1 MANDRSERLNRLSER
16 LSPSAPSTDDRTPA
30 DRVPEPGTPETVHGT
45 TKPGWEET
53 HHRTTFW
60 LADDLRS
67 SIKEAAEVEGLSLRK
82 WVDKAF
88 RQALER
94 GSATQ

>member
-1 MANDRSERLNRLSER
+1 MSDDQSDRVKRLSRR
-16 LSPSAPSTDDRTPA
+16 LSPSTPSTDDRAPA
-30 DRVPEPGTPETVHGT
+30 DRAPETGTPETVHGT

-60 LADDLRS
+60 LADDLRAA
-67 SIKEAAEVEGLSLRK
+67 IKEAAEAEGLSLRK